1 MAKKKKNFK
10 INRDDLNVAIKDYL
24 EKGGKITK
32 YDCIVPERTNLAIQE
47 REMKNSPSLVVDQQ
61 FYERVP
67 EKT

>member
-32 YDCIVPERTNLAIQE
+32 YDCIVQERTN
-47 REMKNSPSLVVDQQ
+47 
-61 FYERVP
+61 
-67 EKT
+67 